1 MEAESLS
8 LDIISTLPDNII
20 ESILSL
26 MPIRDALRTS
36 ILSKRW
42 QYCWQNMPKLE
53 FTNDMVKGPNTYGC
67 THFRKCKA
75 VNAIFHVLLLH
86 KGPTTI
92 KVDWSDRELEMF
104 PEFDHIISC
113 LPRLNNMKEL
123 ILSFRNGYYM
133 LPLSF
138 FLLQGLECLHLK
150 NCGFEPPSTF
160 SGFRRL
166 RSLLFMNVVV
176 SSAMLQRLL
185 SNCPLLN
192 EISLNG
198 YQKCQFI
205 ARENKFTFVDLFRCA
220 PLIENLD
227 ISKYYMKYLCTGGMP
242 HKLST
247 SPSHLKYLFLDV
259 CLMEQDEISSIICMI
274 RSSPL
279 LVKIVFMMYDN
290 DKPPVQRTPNNF
302 LDLENYSDLKLD
314 HLETLEIEMFSNL
327 AIEMDFVKLIMA
339 KSAVLKKVQLDLS
352 DYVCVDEELKMLR
365 DLVLHPLPRASP
377 SAKLIIQRPKTCL

>member
-8 LDIISTLPDNII
+8 LDTISTLPDNII

-53 FTNDMVKGPNTYGC
+53 FTNDMVKGPNTCGC

-227 ISKYYMKYLCTGGMP
+227 ISKYYMK
-242 HKLST
+242 
-247 SPSHLKYLFLDV
+247 
-259 CLMEQDEISSIICMI
+259 
-274 RSSPL
+274 
-279 LVKIVFMMYDN
+279 MYDN

-314 HLETLEIEMFSNL
+314 HLETLEIEMFINL